1 MLDHT
6 DGMVPTL
13 QHELDPT
20 DQGYIF
26 AERSR
31 SPDEDRL
38 SVRRVKLLLSVV
50 KSPTNEFAN

>member
-1 MLDHT
+1 MQDLHTQVQIQSRKHVLDHT
-6 DGMVPTL
+6 DGMVPML

-31 SPDEDRL
+31 SPDEDVYGY
-38 SVRRVKLLLSVV
+38 S
-50 KSPTNEFAN
+50 